1 MQQPV
6 VFHVSNDWFDGI
18 ASFQLAPDAASY
30 TALLS
35 CFKYFNISYVV
46 TAISKIHITTL
57 GCPSRLFI
65 QRIFS
70 SGSAHV
76 FMMQP
81 AESRF

>member
-35 CFKYFNISYVV
+35 CFEYFNISYVV
-46 TAISKIHITTL
+46 TAITEIDITSLGTL
-57 GCPSRLFI
+57 SRQSLYLLQCGRECVTI
-65 QRIFS
+65 VGIAWQ
-70 SGSAHV
+70 
-76 FMMQP
+76 
-81 AESRF
+81 